1 MTVYQLTDR
10 RHDGRVVRVQADHIA
25 ATVAAWLAELDARS
39 SLVELPSRAVRD
51 GERNATVWL
60 TAAASNGP
68 PTCCFTR
75 PCYPFFKSHLRA
87 STSVDQSACGGIL
100 GIFHSPLLGKTRLAT
115 LR

>member
-25 ATVAAWLAELDARS
+25 ATVAAWLADLDARS

-75 PCYPFFKSHLRA
+75 RRSSNRTYVHRLA
-87 STSVDQSACGGIL
+87 STASISRHVAVSWGSSTVHC
-100 GIFHSPLLGKTRLAT
+100 
-115 LR
+115 